1 VLSILPLIFG
11 LDLWSYGFIS
21 ELRFLVLSC
30 YVSFLRF
37 ILGSLIPC
45 AGNLDFATASYA
57 GFGQVFSVF
66 CQKFYESM
74 SSALL
79 FVLLLGAFLSEQVGW
94 PGTALPE

>member
-37 ILGSLIPC
+37 VLGSLIPC
-45 AGNLDFATASYA
+45 AGTLDFATASYT
-57 GFGQVFSVF
+57 GFIQVFSV
-66 CQKFYESM
+66 
-74 SSALL
+74 APPA
-79 FVLLLGAFLSEQVGW
+79 VLRVHEQRTVVRSPAGCF
-94 PGTALPE
+94 PIRASGMARYSVA